1 MKTIALRFGEH
12 FSPECG
18 TIAAHQA
25 IIDKLGYVWYGKLG
39 IPVNKKIIS
48 EIEKTDHLKDPK
60 QTAILAGILICD
72 ELYREKEKSAVL
84 ENQLASRMNKTD
96 TEISRITDDLIS
108 QIEKVL

>member
-1 MKTIALRFGEH
+1 MGLLQINVLGASF
-12 FSPECG
+12 
-18 TIAAHQA
+18 A
-25 IIDKLGYVWYGKLG
+25 IHANEKDEYLQKLLDYY
-39 IPVNKKIIS
+39 KKIIS

-96 TEISRITDDLIS
+96 TEITRITDDLIS